1 MLTWLA
7 IPNESF
13 FEIQSSS
20 FEPYISKNKIF
31 FFFFEL
37 IYLCR
42 ELVWNITFGQKQPRQ
57 DQSLTIRRGATSFW
71 QVGALWELNLMQT
84 ISCNQS
90 KILSDF
96 LIKKTDLDII
106 HDMEI
111 KQNSNF
117 LLKVAKEPQMKK
129 SD

>member
-1 MLTWLA
+1 
-7 IPNESF
+7 
-13 FEIQSSS
+13 
-20 FEPYISKNKIF
+20 
-31 FFFFEL
+31 
-37 IYLCR
+37 
-42 ELVWNITFGQKQPRQ
+42 
-57 DQSLTIRRGATSFW
+57 
-71 QVGALWELNLMQT
+71 MQT